1 MDTKIKML
9 NSILLE
15 VANVNPQNEERAK
28 RGKGAPYPHPLRI
41 AVAARQ
47 ICVSFCFK
55 QKEMGG
61 ACAPHVRNRKTLGP
75 QTPRRDPIRP
85 SPHPTAQTSPAVVL
99 NAAAIH
105 FSRLFSCHNTILQC
119 TVKERKGK
127 EEKAFVHLLLSP
139 PQIPPKSQLIARFI
153 SPFLAQIRSVS
164 FSPAIQPWGHLFWG

>member
-1 MDTKIKML
+1 ML

-75 QTPRRDPIRP
+75 KPLGEIPSVHRLIRRPRPRRPLYLTQP
-85 SPHPTAQTSPAVVL
+85 QSTSL
-99 NAAAIH
+99 
-105 FSRLFSCHNTILQC
+105 
-119 TVKERKGK
+119 
-127 EEKAFVHLLLSP
+127 
-139 PQIPPKSQLIARFI
+139 
-153 SPFLAQIRSVS
+153 VS
-164 FSPAIQPWGHLFWG
+164 SLVTTQYCSAL